1 MFTAV
6 LFTEVRTRKQPKC
19 PATDEWT
26 KKTRCIHTVEY
37 HSATKKDEIM
47 PFVASW
53 MNLETVILSDV
64 RSREGEIWHGI
75 PYMQNQ
81 KRNDMKGHIYF

>member
-1 MFTAV
+1 MFIAV

-19 PATDEWT
+19 PSTDEWT
-26 KKTRCIHTVEY
+26 KKTWCIDTVEY

-47 PFVASW
+47 PFAASW

-64 RSREGEIWHGI
+64 EAEKEKYCMASLICRI
-75 PYMQNQ
+75 
-81 KRNDMKGHIYF
+81 KKGMT